1 MKVVKIL
8 LFRISAGVLTIL
20 GSVVGRVPYII
31 LT

>member
-20 GSVVGRVPYII
+20 GSVVGLVESP
-31 LT
+31 T